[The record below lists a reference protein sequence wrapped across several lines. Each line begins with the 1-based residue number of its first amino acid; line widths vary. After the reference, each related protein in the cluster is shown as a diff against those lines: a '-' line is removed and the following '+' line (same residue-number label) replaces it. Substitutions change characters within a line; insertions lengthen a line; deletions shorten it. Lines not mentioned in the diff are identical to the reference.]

1 MAAGTKGC
9 ARGGGWER
17 EGGNQA
23 DTRLHAPRLRLNN
36 KLELF
41 ILATLFATDRHLL
54 QGLGRGRGH
63 RPSASTEVVEN
74 RRCAFFMIISS
85 VACHVNFTYTSLYS
99 FTAEGGVAGQ
109 PGMPDTH
116 THTSTHTERGLRL
129 LFVIRK
135 PPEPSSQLRVQL
147 RVRGHP
153 VPCAVLADR
162 SANGDCNSF
171 LCLDS
176 LLILLRSSSHW
187 GRKCFSFP
195 YIDPSGPDKSIETME
210 RPLQTRDQ
218 RDQQSTVFVVHTPPQ
233 SPLFPLSY
241 GPTRPA

>member
-1 MAAGTKGC
+1 M
-9 ARGGGWER
+9 
-17 EGGNQA
+17 
-23 DTRLHAPRLRLNN
+23 
-36 KLELF
+36 
-41 ILATLFATDRHLL
+41 
-54 QGLGRGRGH
+54 
-63 RPSASTEVVEN
+63 
-74 RRCAFFMIISS
+74 
-85 VACHVNFTYTSLYS
+85 
-99 FTAEGGVAGQ
+99 AGQ

-116 THTSTHTERGLRL
+116 TRAHSHTHTESGLRL

-135 PPEPSSQLRVQL
+135 PPELSSQLRVQL

-176 LLILLRSSSHW
+176 LFILLRSSSHW

-218 RDQQSTVFVVHTPPQ
+218 QTTVFVVHAPPQ
-233 SPLFPLSY
+233 SPLFPLCLVRL
-241 GPTRPA
+241 GPLDYN

>member
-1 MAAGTKGC
+1 M
-9 ARGGGWER
+9 GGWE
-17 EGGNQA
+17 EGERGNQA

-54 QGLGRGRGH
+54 QGLGRGRGR

-116 THTSTHTERGLRL
+116 TRAHTQHTHTERGLRL

-210 RPLQTRDQ
+210 RPLPTRDQ
-218 RDQQSTVFVVHTPPQ
+218 RPAVNSLCCPYSTV
-233 SPLFPLSY
+233 
-241 GPTRPA
+241 PTVAWSD